1 MVILAHFPLL
11 ASTGSFTANGSCLGL
26 TFDQCG
32 DRAQTKQAQCL
43 GAGGGGW
50 GGREADH
57 LPSTQALFGLPW
69 RSGPPSSPSLFIA
82 FALSPLSCR
91 LSLCS
96 APHNC
101 HPLLTWAGP
110 PLSPLGT
117 CVCAKPPTPHPGA
130 TATNSRTRLPRAG
143 VFVLVHCS
151 VYPHRLEWCQAH
163 KQTLRKYFLRQG
175 WAKPPSLP
183 TAANRR
189 RDSKA
194 GVRGAGDW
202 VGIFKDTRPSS
213 LVSETENLKVRKVIY
228 ILHWGH

>member
-11 ASTGSFTANGSCLGL
+11 VSTGSFTANGSCLGL

-101 HPLLTWAGP
+101 HPLLTWVGP

-130 TATNSRTRLPRAG
+130 TATNSRTRLPGAG

-163 KQTLRKYFLRQG
+163 IRHSGNTSLGKDGQSHPAFQQQQTEGGTPKQVLEGLETGWEFLRTPD
-175 WAKPPSLP
+175 PPVWYLRQR
-183 TAANRR
+183 T
-189 RDSKA
+189 
-194 GVRGAGDW
+194 
-202 VGIFKDTRPSS
+202 
-213 LVSETENLKVRKVIY
+213 
-228 ILHWGH
+228 